1 MLTIENFKK
10 IKNQWFGDW
19 QISKV
24 SEDTEYYALQ
34 AIHKD
39 TKRSI
44 TLAIFREGKIDKEFF
59 ERVYPINL
67 VEDGTNNIIE
77 DIVYKASLE
86 DMGLF
91 GESLKIYLDTI

>member
-19 QISKV
+19 QIGKV
-24 SEDTEYYALQ
+24 MEDTEFYAIQ
-34 AIHKD
+34 CVHR
-39 TKRSI
+39 TNKRSI
-44 TLAIFREGKIDKEFF
+44 TLAILREGRLDDEFF
-59 ERVYPINL
+59 ERVYPISL
-67 VEDGTNNIIE
+67 VEDGTHNVIE

-86 DMGLF
+86 DMELF